1 MSTIYIDTEFKCHV
15 ANDGT
20 MAAVETDFFNGKSA
34 AYIEGYRFVPFGA
47 EWTRSDGVAF
57 RGEMITPWKPWEELD
72 DAQRDYERQQ
82 LEEANAQNAQLLETM
97 AAMVEEVYE
106 SDLAVFESGG
116 EGL

>member
-1 MSTIYIDTEFKCHV
+1 MKLYLDADFRCHLSGGAGMTEMDTELFDGKCP
-15 ANDGT
+15 
-20 MAAVETDFFNGKSA
+20 
-34 AYIEGYRFVPFGA
+34 AYIEGYRFVPGG
-47 EWTRSDGVAF
+47 ETWVREDGVVF
-57 RGEMITPWKPWEELD
+57 RGEMIAPWKPWGELD
-72 DAQRDYERQQ
+72 DAQREYERQQ